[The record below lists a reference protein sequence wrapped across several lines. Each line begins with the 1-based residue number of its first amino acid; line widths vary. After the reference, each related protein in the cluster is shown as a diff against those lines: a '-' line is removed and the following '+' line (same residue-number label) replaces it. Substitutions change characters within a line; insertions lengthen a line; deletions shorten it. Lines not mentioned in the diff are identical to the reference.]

1 MSKNLFIFLLLVG
14 GVIYIAQ
21 KEMKKRLKPAQTTQK
36 KVESK
41 EENETQAS
49 TENEIVQETKVRKS
63 FEPGLYVCPQQISIT
78 PYGLDSTPRNDA
90 VFYKPQNPMK
100 LITSNVGRDGIT
112 CKYDSGFGGV
122 YYLYQM
128 IKETQCRK
136 ISNGFG
142 FQCTDSNQDMKTYS
156 CWEMRTSSS
165 EKPFLRFKVS
175 TPGGEDIS
183 QSKGWEYIVPK
194 GYLSSVTVNRRR
206 EMECAYSIE
215 ISGEYILKNQ
225 VTKFK
230 QCQNEGEGV
239 RCL

>member
-1 MSKNLFIFLLLVG
+1 MSKNLVIFLLLVG
-14 GVIYIAQ
+14 GVVYIAQ

-36 KVESK
+36 QVEK
-41 EENETQAS
+41 KENEVQTS
-49 TENEIVQETKVRKS
+49 SEDKVVQETKVTKS

-78 PYGLDSTPRNDA
+78 PYGLDSTPRNDS

-100 LITSNVGRDGIT
+100 LKSSNIGRDGVT

-128 IKETQCRK
+128 IEETQCRK
-136 ISNGFG
+136 ITNGFG
-142 FQCTDSNQDMKTYS
+142 FQCTDSNKDMKTYN

-175 TPGGEDIS
+175 TPGGENIAES
-183 QSKGWEYIVPK
+183 RGWEYIVPK
-194 GYLSSVTVNRRR
+194 GYLSSVSVNRRR

-225 VTKFK
+225 VTRYK
-230 QCQNEGEGV
+230 QCENEGEGV
-239 RCL
+239 RCH